1 MATKAIHID
10 VEKDLSTETFMAILT
25 RFVARRDEVFLKTL
39 IQTTAK
45 ILKGANNNLK
55 KLYLMFN

>member
-10 VEKDLSTETFMAILT
+10 VEKDLSKETFMAILT
-25 RFVARRDEVFLKTL
+25 RFVARWDEIFLKTL
-39 IQTTAK
+39 IQTTVK

-55 KLYLMFN
+55 KLYLMLN